1 MYRSFF
7 CLYLVYLH
15 LLVSGNNLKVNYSPY
30 LIDIV
35 LFGAVDSLK
44 HKATVKDGILSIT
57 LVKKEPSLWN
67 QLEVELDKDAFQL
80 TKAEA
85 LKSHYQLEEQLAT
98 KQKDRKIEEER
109 HAVRQ
114 QMALDTAERER
125 MEAIQ
130 AEEKAAAEKDVY
142 ETLARLQQGEIK
154 KQTKHVSFTSSP
166 GSADIAKP
174 SYESDV
180 LERAVEFDKK
190 IYEIDDVEGFDEE
203 DIDDENLSS
212 SPRQIQQNDRR
223 EERRSIEEEVDE
235 DVKYIPPPRQVFQSS
250 DEDQQV
256 LNPKV
261 TINFTPRL
269 FPTPM
274 RESKAAEEED
284 WIAKNR
290 RHLKHHGV
298 LGKGLK
304 KGKFNVDLVQ
314 TSESCIFSGGQDVSE
329 EDPVWLKAKGDDF
342 FRSGDIR
349 SAINAYS
356 AAIDAD
362 DSFIQ
367 CYSNRAVCYLQ
378 IQLFSQCKLD
388 CDKAILLIQEKLP
401 PNLDKVNTSSAD
413 KMTEK
418 DVESFRLMATLV
430 KLLLRR
436 GNALCSVGLFQ
447 ESYTD
452 YSQALVKY
460 QQLPA
465 NIIGSSLTNITIQS
479 IQSDIDRLKLLCSIE
494 AMKKEADTLIGDKQL
509 HAALE
514 KYDKVLEILPIHV
527 SALSNRAGCKI
538 ALGDIEGA
546 IVDCTTAIDL
556 LKMNEEQRFAR
567 SDGMKNMLSA
577 ILPSPSS
584 DKRKQWLLK
593 TTLRKAVALV
603 QLERLTEAIEVYNEA
618 MKIDP
623 SNDQI
628 KLDHD
633 KLVAHVNQQ

>member
-1 MYRSFF
+1 MQVLSRTLINVSLFF

-15 LLVSGNNLKVNYSPY
+15 LLVSGNDLKVNYSPY

-174 SYESDV
+174 SYESDL
-180 LERAVEFDKK
+180 LERDVKFDKK

-223 EERRSIEEEVDE
+223 EERRSHAIEEEVDE

-290 RHLKHHGV
+290 RHLKNHGV

-304 KGKFNVDLVQ
+304 KGKFNV
-314 TSESCIFSGGQDVSE
+314 E
-329 EDPVWLKAKGDDF
+329 
-342 FRSGDIR
+342 
-349 SAINAYS
+349 
-356 AAIDAD
+356 
-362 DSFIQ
+362 
-367 CYSNRAVCYLQ
+367 
-378 IQLFSQCKLD
+378 
-388 CDKAILLIQEKLP
+388 
-401 PNLDKVNTSSAD
+401 
-413 KMTEK
+413 
-418 DVESFRLMATLV
+418 LV
-430 KLLLRR
+430 K
-436 GNALCSVGLFQ
+436 
-447 ESYTD
+447 
-452 YSQALVKY
+452 
-460 QQLPA
+460 
-465 NIIGSSLTNITIQS
+465 SL
-479 IQSDIDRLKLLCSIE
+479 E
-494 AMKKEADTLIGDKQL
+494 
-509 HAALE
+509 
-514 KYDKVLEILPIHV
+514 
-527 SALSNRAGCKI
+527 
-538 ALGDIEGA
+538 
-546 IVDCTTAIDL
+546 
-556 LKMNEEQRFAR
+556 
-567 SDGMKNMLSA
+567 
-577 ILPSPSS
+577 
-584 DKRKQWLLK
+584 
-593 TTLRKAVALV
+593 
-603 QLERLTEAIEVYNEA
+603 
-618 MKIDP
+618 
-623 SNDQI
+623 
-628 KLDHD
+628 
-633 KLVAHVNQQ
+633 